1 MKMSDQERIAA
12 MRKMLEELAQG
23 PMSFDASV
31 KLGGA
36 FLGLR
41 DATALARYERE
52 QQREGALA

>member
-1 MKMSDQERIAA
+1 MDDKQRIAA
-12 MRKMLEELAQG
+12 MRKMLDELAQG

-31 KLGGA
+31 KLGAA

-52 QQREGALA
+52 QQREGALV